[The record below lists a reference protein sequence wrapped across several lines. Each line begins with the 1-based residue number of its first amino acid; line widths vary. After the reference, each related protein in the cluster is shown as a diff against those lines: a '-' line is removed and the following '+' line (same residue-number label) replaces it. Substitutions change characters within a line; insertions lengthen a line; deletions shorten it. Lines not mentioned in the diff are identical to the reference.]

1 MTRSKYPKLWWAV
14 SLVLFQHLSS
24 ADEIVVKA
32 KEVNGTWENS
42 YTRDGEGKSK
52 YGLDQ
57 GWNIW
62 ALGHQK
68 LQVEFYGTYFYT
80 DPGGTPSA
88 NTGFTDGVATIEGN
102 VAILKPD
109 DADPDCRF
117 VLTFKDKELQVVQV
131 GCYALFGNRVGAGG
145 TYKRTSSKRPKFG
158 EHQ

>member
-1 MTRSKYPKLWWAV
+1 MTRNKWLKLWWTLP
-14 SLVLFQHLSS
+14 LVLLHHLSL
-24 ADEIVVKA
+24 ADKLVVAA

-42 YTRDGEGKSK
+42 YASKVKGKPK

-68 LQVEFYGTYFYT
+68 LQVEFYGTYFYA
-80 DPGGTPSA
+80 DPGGTPTA
-88 NTGFTDGVATIEGN
+88 NTGYTEGIARIEGN

-109 DADPDCRF
+109 DSDPDCRF
-117 VLTFKDKELQVVQV
+117 VLTFKDKVLLVVQE
-131 GCYALFGNRVGAGG
+131 GCDGLFGNHVGAVG
-145 TYKRTSSKRPKFG
+145 TYKRISSKRPKFG